1 MAREVVVAGDLPYTV
16 NFDDPRRRGDL
27 FQSLVLAE
35 LSDELTGNPVA
46 APVEVTTNLA
56 GARARTGRNGVA
68 GLVGIPV
75 RVFPRLDA
83 QPYPFDVRFEVDGF
97 LPLVRTP
104 VTVVQQP
111 TFPDTFADENLGLVE
126 LRRQPVSFTVR
137 ALEPDLP
144 NPPRPVANAT
154 IEVSRLWRLVAD
166 LGNAPIAADIVAL
179 RPGLYAPRP
188 QPATTFEL
196 VTLNPV
202 AEPDRLLTSGAPAGS
217 RAIAVSNVGALTATD
232 VVGIDRADPDR
243 AEHIIV
249 DSIVGPSDPNSPA
262 TLVLAHPTQFAHRQN
277 VLVRAVTPVSLGP
290 PGVNLTDEGFA
301 GDPTVFVSATAAFA
315 GAPFVR
321 INGGTAD
328 DEFVTVLPYSVVTGA
343 DGYGRLPPITR
354 VAAIELVANAPGPIS
369 APATAVTPNYLVSE
383 NHAHLTLA

>member
-1 MAREVVVAGDLPYTV
+1 MAREVVIAGDLPYTV

-27 FQSLVLAE
+27 FQSLVLAQ
-35 LSDELTGNPVA
+35 LFDELTGNPVSG
-46 APVEVTTNLA
+46 PVTVTTNLA

-68 GLVGIPV
+68 GLAGTPV

-97 LPLVRTP
+97 LPLVRAP

-111 TFPDTFADENLGLVE
+111 TFPDTFADENLGLVG

-154 IEVSRLWRLVAD
+154 IEISRVWRLVAD

-179 RPGLYAPRP
+179 RPSLYAPAP
-188 QPATTFEL
+188 QPTTTLEL
-196 VTLNPV
+196 VSLNPV

-217 RAIAVSNVGALTATD
+217 RSIAVSSVGTLAAND

-243 AEHIIV
+243 VEHIVV

-277 VLVRAVTPVSLGP
+277 ALATPSRQCHSDRP
-290 PGVNLTDEGFA
+290 E
-301 GDPTVFVSATAAFA
+301 
-315 GAPFVR
+315 
-321 INGGTAD
+321 
-328 DEFVTVLPYSVVTGA
+328 
-343 DGYGRLPPITR
+343 
-354 VAAIELVANAPGPIS
+354 
-369 APATAVTPNYLVSE
+369 
-383 NHAHLTLA
+383 